1 MPIIISKKG
10 KKTVRLEKESFRHE
24 EELQKYIYENPESI
38 PFEDI
43 KENVQFLVV
52 EREFP
57 VSVGSIDVIL
67 LDSEGDIYIIET
79 KLYKNQ
85 DKRFVLAQVLDY
97 GASLWEM
104 YDDPEDFIHKLDEKV
119 RDKSGESLLE
129 KIEKSLGSSKDILD
143 SIKQN
148 LSSGTFKFIILM
160 DKVPVHL
167 KNLIMYINQNSQFSI
182 YAVELDYY
190 THEDQKILIPHVF
203 GAESI
208 KKAVSISGRKKWNEE
223 SFFKAAEENPE
234 ALDAIKKIY
243 DFSKELADEI
253 SWGTGSSSGSFNPK
267 FYSTSKRSIFSV
279 WTDGSLTVNFG
290 WLNDNDDTLQW
301 RERFRKELSE
311 IKGLTNKISKSGEYP
326 VISFKTWIPV
336 VDEIILLLKKHLSLK

>member
-10 KKTVRLEKESFRHE
+10 KKTVRLEKESFGQE

-38 PFEDI
+38 PLEDI

-57 VSVGSIDVIL
+57 VSVGSIDLIL

-79 KLYKNQ
+79 KLYKNK

-104 YDDPEDFIHKLDEKV
+104 YDDPEDFIRKLDEKV
-119 RDKSGESLLE
+119 IDKSGESLLE

-190 THEDQKILIPHVF
+190 THEDQKILIPHIF
-203 GAESI
+203 GAESK

-223 SFFKAAEENPE
+223 SFFNAAEENPE

-243 DFSKELADEI
+243 EFSKEMADEI
-253 SWGTGSSSGSFNPK
+253 SWGSGVSSGSFNPK
-267 FYSTSKRSIFSV
+267 FHSISKRSIFSI

-290 WLNDNDDTLQW
+290 WLDDNDDTLQW
-301 RERFRKELSE
+301 RERFRKELSD
-311 IKGLTNKISKSGEYP
+311 INGLTNKMLKSGDYP

-336 VDEIILLLKKHLSLK
+336 VDEIILLLKKHLPLK